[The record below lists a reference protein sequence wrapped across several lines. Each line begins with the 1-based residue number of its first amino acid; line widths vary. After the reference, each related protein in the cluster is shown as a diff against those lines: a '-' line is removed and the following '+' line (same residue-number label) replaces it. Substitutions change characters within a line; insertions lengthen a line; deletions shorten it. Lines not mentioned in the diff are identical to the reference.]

1 MKKLF
6 LLLLLLGAIGTVMSA
21 QKQLTVQ
28 VSAPEDDLEER
39 ILTGA
44 MDAGS
49 SDLELGS
56 EETDGSV
63 PQLVGIRF
71 RNVTIPKGAFILSAK
86 IVFQVDATSKN
97 TDPCVVSIKAQA
109 ADNPD
114 AFATTAF
121 NISPRPT
128 TTDSVVWNIPT
139 GSWNT
144 VGANGADQT
153 TPDLKSLVQA
163 LVNRDGWASGNA
175 MAFIMR
181 GTGTREA
188 ESYDGLPAGAPKL
201 IIDYVEST
209 TTFMAQVS
217 APEDDLE
224 ERILS
229 GSMDAGSSDLELGSE
244 DRDGSEP
251 QLVGVR
257 FRNVTIPKGA
267 TVLDARVIFQVDN
280 TSKNADP
287 SVISIKAQAA
297 DNPDAFATT
306 PFNISPRPTSADSVI
321 WNIRPGSWNA
331 VGQAGPDQTTP
342 NLASLVQGLIN
353 RPGWAPGNAMAFIF
367 RGTGTREA
375 ESFDENAAGAPKLVI
390 TLAAP
395 EDEGPVTT
403 VLEGCDDEIA
413 KGDPEELEMEVLGTY
428 ATGAF
433 DEGAAEIVA
442 YDKLSKRLFSTNALA
457 NTVTI
462 LDITNPASPTKVT
475 DLDMSTYGG
484 GVNSVAVFN
493 GLVAVAVEAEE
504 KTDNGSVVFFDN
516 LGNFISQVT
525 VGALPDMLTFTPD
538 GTKVLVA
545 NEGEPNDDYSVDPEG
560 SVSIINVA
568 GGAATAT
575 VTNINFQAYN
585 SRKVALQNRGIR
597 IFGPNA
603 TVAQDFEPEYI
614 AITENGQLAYVTLQE
629 NNAFAV
635 IDLTTNALRDILPL
649 GYKDHNSGSPVLNQF
664 FLNELVDMPILGT
677 PTYRDSL
684 PPVRLSGFSGLWFDE
699 EESTETSYT
708 FYTIPDRGPN
718 DEPTAPAN
726 ATPTP
731 TNDLRPYK
739 LPNYQG
745 RIAKFTLNIET
756 GEVTLDEQILLTRKD
771 GVTPITGKGNI
782 PGYDEVPVTY
792 AHGTGGTILS
802 VDFENAAAVLSPFTT
817 FSAASTNN
825 WTRNTFGGD
834 AFAEMNGFGADV
846 ASDDWLISP
855 RIDLTDYTNAFL
867 SFNSIKGFD
876 GGSLEVLVSTNYSGT
891 GNPSAAT
898 WTNITSQA
906 TLSAGSNVDTPSGN
920 IDITALISD
929 STYVAF
935 RYLSTGTV
943 AGTASRW
950 RIDDVKVTS
959 TAGGPFASVD
969 YTSNTGV
976 QFNELEYDAYGG
988 DFEGII
994 KDKDGNFW
1002 ACDETRPAIYKF
1014 QPNGTLIERYV
1025 PQGTSLLGT
1034 TPQAPGFYGAETLPA
1049 VYSKRRANRGF
1060 EAIAYDSDN
1069 NIIYAFI
1076 QSPIEAPGTS
1086 VRNATDVIRIL
1097 GIDAATGNPVAE
1109 YVYLLES
1116 NTGARFTLDRVDK
1129 IGDAVYVGNGQFLV
1143 LERDSSL
1150 PGQPTGKKY
1159 VYRINLTG
1167 ATNVL
1172 VNPLAT
1178 NNGAGATLESTGSD
1192 GLKAAGIQAVH
1203 KTKVLNLPS
1212 IGYLPGD
1219 KPEGIMALPN
1229 GNIAVINDNDFGL
1242 AGAGV
1247 SDASVLGIIEF
1258 CNNNSLDA
1266 SNTAADIDIRNWPVL
1281 GIYNP
1286 DATDAVTINGM
1297 NYIVTANEGDTRDY
1311 DTFSEE
1317 TRVGSLNLDPTAYPN
1332 AAELQPNTN
1341 LGRLLSSDVDGD
1353 FDGDGDV
1360 DQIYSYG
1367 ARSFSIWDQ
1376 YGNLVYDSGNEFER
1390 LIAEIDPDHF
1400 NSTNTDNDSRKN
1412 RSDDKGP
1419 EPEAIEIVQRGDTV
1433 LALIGLERQGGVMIY
1448 NITDPTAPYF
1458 VNYFNNRNFD
1468 ANAETPE
1475 AGDLGVESIVY
1486 ISAEDSPTGSPLI
1499 VTPNEISG
1507 TVTIWGAQF
1516 EADGFTLR
1524 IIHNNDG
1531 ESKLEPELVGG
1542 RLIGGAAPFKT
1553 VVDSLKMEDLPF
1565 ITLSSGDNFL
1575 AGIAFN
1581 ASLNRAPGLPY
1592 YDAIVLDSIGYDAIA
1607 IGNHDFDFGPD
1618 VLQKMITDFK
1628 ATTPPYLSANLDFT
1642 GEPGLQALFDAGRI
1656 AKRTVVD
1663 VDGQKIGVIGLIYPQ
1678 VNTITTLRNVKV
1690 DTAIVSIAQQQID
1703 ELIDEGVN
1711 KIVLITHLQSINNEL
1726 DLIKNLTD
1734 VDLVIAGGGDELLTN
1749 NPEKNELPGI
1759 TQFGEYPLV
1768 VKDAE
1773 EKDVYVVTTPGEYR
1787 YVGNL
1792 QIKFDEKGRVDAIE
1806 KESDVILVANVA
1818 PDSGLQASVVD
1829 SVRIYAA
1836 NLDRNVIARTEVP
1849 LDGTRANIRTRET
1862 NEGNLVADA
1871 FLWLGKREAAGL
1883 NLPANARLIGVQN
1896 GGGIRNDEII
1906 PANSNITEKKTFDIL
1921 PFDNKV
1927 VITNVITPAQLK
1939 TIMEHSVSNVVNV
1952 DGRFLQIAGFEI
1964 IWDTA
1969 GVAEQ
1974 NRIWRIRLDDGT
1986 PIVQNYQV
1994 VAGAPNVYIVTNNFT
2009 ADGGDGF
2016 TTLATVGTRAII
2028 GASYQRALYEYLID
2042 GVNGVVTA
2050 ADYPVG
2056 GEGRIRKLKDVNTS
2070 VDNFDLS
2077 EYNFVAGP
2085 NPFKESCTVSYNLN
2099 TSSNVVIRL
2108 TDVLGREIKTLI
2120 AENQAAGQHN
2130 FTMNGRNLA
2139 AGLYYITVQIDGKT
2153 ASMPIVKQ

>member
-6 LLLLLLGAIGTVMSA
+6 LLLLFVGAMVTVLSA
-21 QKQLTVQ
+21 QKQLMVQ

-56 EETDGSV
+56 EERDGSV

-71 RNVTIPKGAFILSAK
+71 RNVTIPKGAYILSAK

-97 TDPCVVSIKAQA
+97 ADPCVVSIKTENV
-109 ADNPD
+109 DNPA

-121 NISPRPT
+121 NISTRSAS
-128 TTDSVVWNIPT
+128 TDSVVWNIPA

-153 TPDLKSLVQA
+153 TPDLKNLIQA
-163 LVNRDGWASGNA
+163 LVNRSGWASGNA

-217 APEDDLE
+217 AAEDDLE
-224 ERILS
+224 ERLTD
-229 GSMDAGSSDLELGSE
+229 GSMDSGSSDLELGSE
-244 DRDGSEP
+244 ERDGSVP

-267 TVLDARVIFQVDN
+267 TILDARIIFQVDA

-306 PFNISPRPTSADSVI
+306 AFNISPRPTSADSVV
-321 WNIRPGSWNA
+321 WNIPAGSWNV
-331 VGQAGPDQTTP
+331 VGAAGADQTTP
-342 NLASLVQGLIN
+342 NIANLVQTLVN
-353 RPGWAPGNAMAFIF
+353 RSGWTPGNAMAFIL

-375 ESFDENAAGAPKLVI
+375 ESYDGLPAGAPKLVI

-395 EDEGPVTT
+395 DDEEPVTT

-413 KGDPEELEMEVLGTY
+413 KGDPEELELEVLGTY

-462 LDITNPASPTKVT
+462 LDITNPANPTKVT

-484 GVNSVAVFN
+484 GVNSVAIYN
-493 GLVAVAVEAEE
+493 GLVAVAVEANT
-504 KTDNGSVVFFDN
+504 KTANGSVVFFDN

-568 GGAATAT
+568 GGAASAT
-575 VTNINFQAYN
+575 VTNINFQSYN
-585 SRKVALQNRGIR
+585 NRKVALQNRGIR

-603 TVAQDFEPEYI
+603 TVAQDLEPEYI
-614 AITENGQLAYVTLQE
+614 TVTKDNKFAYVALQE

-649 GYKDHNSGSPVLNQF
+649 GYKNHNSGRPVLNQF
-664 FLNELVDMPILGT
+664 FLNELVDLPILGT
-677 PTYRDSL
+677 PTYADSL
-684 PPVRLSGFSGLWFDE
+684 PPVRLSGFSGLWFSE
-699 EESTETSYT
+699 EESTETSYV
-708 FYTIPDRGPN
+708 FYTVPDRGPN
-718 DEPTAPAN
+718 DEPIVPAN
-726 ATPTP
+726 ATPRP
-731 TNDLRPYK
+731 VNDLRPYK

-756 GEVTLDEQILLTRKD
+756 GEATLDEQILLTRKD
-771 GVTPITGKGNI
+771 GVTPITGRGNI

-855 RIDLTDYTNAFL
+855 RVDLTNYTNAFL

-876 GGSLEVLVSTNYSGT
+876 GGSLEVLISTNYTGT
-891 GNPSAAT
+891 GDPSVAT

-906 TLSAGSNVDTPSGN
+906 TLSAGNNVDTPSGN
-920 IDITALISD
+920 IDITAYLSD
-929 STYVAF
+929 STYIAF

-959 TAGGPFASVD
+959 TAGGPFAKVD

-976 QFNELEYDAYGG
+976 QLNALEYDAYGG
-988 DFEGII
+988 DFEGIVI
-994 KDKDGNFW
+994 DKDGNFW
-1002 ACDETRPAIYKF
+1002 ACDENRPAIYKF

-1049 VYSKRRANRGF
+1049 VYSKRRGNRGF
-1060 EAIAYDSDN
+1060 EAIAYDPDSN
-1069 NIIYAFI
+1069 LIYAFI
-1076 QSPIEAPGTS
+1076 QSPIEAPSAS
-1086 VRNATDVIRIL
+1086 VRNATDVLRIL
-1097 GIDAATGNPVAE
+1097 AIDAATGMPVKE

-1159 VYRINLTG
+1159 VYRVDLTG

-1172 VNPLAT
+1172 GNPLAT
-1178 NNGAGATLESTGSD
+1178 NNGTGATLESTGSD
-1192 GLKAAGIQAVH
+1192 GLKAAGIQAVQ

-1219 KPEGIMALPN
+1219 KPEGIAALPN

-1258 CNNNSLDA
+1258 CDNYGFDA
-1266 SNTAADIDIRNWPVL
+1266 SNTNPNIEIKNWPVL
-1281 GIYNP
+1281 GAFLP
-1286 DATDAVTINGM
+1286 DATKAATIGGRT
-1297 NYIVTANEGDTRDY
+1297 YLISANEGDTRDY

-1317 TRVGSLNLDPTAYPN
+1317 TRVSSLTLDAKAYPDG
-1332 AAELQPNTN
+1332 AALKVNNN
-1341 LGRLLSSDVDGD
+1341 LGRLLTSNTLGD
-1353 FDGDGDV
+1353 YDGDGDV
-1360 DQIYSYG
+1360 DQIYSIG
-1367 ARSFSIWDQ
+1367 ARSFSIWDE
-1376 YGNLVYDSGNEFER
+1376 YGNLVFDSGNEFEK
-1390 LIAEIDPDHF
+1390 LLAEIDPAHF
-1400 NSTNTDNDSRKN
+1400 NSTHTDNNSRKN

-1419 EPEAIEIVQRGDTV
+1419 EPEAVEVIQKGDTT
-1433 LALIGLERQGGVMIY
+1433 LALIGLERQGGIMVY
-1448 NITDPTAPYF
+1448 NISDPNKPYF
-1458 VNYFNNRNFD
+1458 VNYFNNRNYA
-1468 ANAETPE
+1468 ANAMTPE
-1475 AGDLGVESIVY
+1475 AGDLGVETIVY
-1486 ISAEDSPTGSPLI
+1486 IPAEDSPTGESLI
-1499 VTPNEISG
+1499 VTPNEVSG

-1516 EADGFTLR
+1516 ENEGFVLR
-1524 IIHNNDG
+1524 LIHNNDG
-1531 ESKLEPELVGG
+1531 ESKLEPELVGN

-1553 VVDSLKMEDLPF
+1553 VVDSLKMQDLPF

-1642 GEPGLQALFDAGRI
+1642 GEPGLQALVTSGRI

-1663 VDGQKIGVIGLIYPQ
+1663 VDGQKIGVVGLIYPQ

-1703 ELIDEGVN
+1703 ELMGEGVN
-1711 KIVLITHLQSINNEL
+1711 KIVLITHLQSINNEIE
-1726 DLIKNLTD
+1726 LISKLTD
-1734 VDLVIAGGGDELLTN
+1734 VDIVVAGGGDELLTN
-1749 NPEKNELPGI
+1749 DSTKNELPGI
-1759 TQFGEYPLV
+1759 ERFGAYPLV
-1768 VKDAE
+1768 IKDAE
-1773 EKDVYVVTTPGEYR
+1773 KRDVYVVTTPGEYR

-1806 KESDVILVANVA
+1806 KESDVILVADVM

-1829 SVRIYAA
+1829 SVSIYAD
-1836 NLDRNVIARTEVP
+1836 NLDQNVIARTEVD
-1849 LDGTRANIRTRET
+1849 LDGTRAGVRTRET

-1927 VITNVITPAQLK
+1927 VVTNVITPTQLK
-1939 TIMEHSVSNVVNV
+1939 AIMEHSVSNVANV

-1964 IWDTA
+1964 VWDTA
-1969 GVAEQ
+1969 GTAGQ
-1974 NRIWRIRLDDGT
+1974 NRIWRILLDDGT

-2028 GASYQRALYEYLID
+2028 GGSYQRALYEYLID
-2042 GVNGVVTA
+2042 GINGVVTA
-2050 ADYPVG
+2050 AQYPVG

-2070 VDNFDLS
+2070 VDNFDLN

-2085 NPFKESCTVSYNLN
+2085 NPFKESCTVSYNLKTN
-2099 TSSNVVIRL
+2099 SNVVIRL
-2108 TDVLGREIKTLI
+2108 TDVLGREIKTLV
-2120 AENQAAGQHN
+2120 AEKQAAGQHN
-2130 FTMNGRNLA
+2130 FTLNERNLA
-2139 AGLYYITVQIDGKT
+2139 SGMYYLSVQIDGKT
-2153 ASMPIVKQ
+2153 AAMPIVKQ